1 MGILAIETSC
11 DETAAAVLEQ
21 GLIRSNIVLSQKI
34 HEIYGGVIPELAS
47 RFHCKHIY
55 YIVQEA
61 LSKAYPERTL
71 AEQLENI
78 SAIGVTHT
86 PGLIGS
92 LLVGVQFAKSLA
104 LGLNKPLI
112 GVNHLYGHVYS
123 NFLTHK
129 NLTYPFLCL
138 TVSGGH
144 TQIVLVEK
152 ELDYLIL
159 GETIDDAA
167 GEAFDKIGK
176 LMGFPYP
183 SGHLIDK
190 YALGGNIYKFQF
202 PIPKA
207 PHFDYSFS
215 GLKTAVL
222 YFLKKQNP
230 DFIEQNK
237 ADFCASIQHSIA
249 KILWQKF
256 EMVYEKYKIKNWC
269 IAGGV
274 SANSYLRNFFY
285 DKAQLNQAHFFV
297 PEWQFC
303 TDNAAMIAYVAE
315 LKFKHKLYSSLNLEV
330 AAKFSI

>member
-11 DETAAAVLEQ
+11 DETAAAIIEQ
-21 GLIRSNIVLSQKI
+21 GTLLSNIVLSQKI

-47 RFHCKHIY
+47 RYHCKHIY
-55 YIVQEA
+55 YIVCQS
-61 LSKAYPERTL
+61 LSKAYPDLTL
-71 AEQLENI
+71 SEQLKKI
-78 SAIGVTHT
+78 SAVGVTHT

-104 LGLNKPLI
+104 YGLNIPFI

-123 NFLTHK
+123 NFLSHK
-129 NLTYPFLCL
+129 NLSYPFVCL

-144 TQIVLVEK
+144 TQIVFVEK
-152 ELDYLIL
+152 ELDYKIL

-176 LMGFPYP
+176 LLGFPYP

-190 YALGGNIYKFQF
+190 FAQGGNHLKYEF

-207 PHFDYSFS
+207 PLFDYSFS
-215 GLKTAVL
+215 GLKTAVM
-222 YFLKKQNP
+222 YFLKKQ
-230 DFIEQNK
+230 DSSFIEDHK

-249 KILWQKF
+249 NILWQKF
-256 EMVYEKYKIKNWC
+256 EMVYKKYNIKNWC
-269 IAGGV
+269 LAGGV
-274 SANSYLRNFFY
+274 SANSYLRNFFK
-285 DKAQLNQAHFFV
+285 DKAQQNQANFFV

-315 LKFKHKLYSSLNLEV
+315 LKYKQKQFSDLSLGV
-330 AAKFSI
+330 SAKCEI